1 MRKETLSLFTGFFVG
16 ALAGGAIALLFAPRS
31 GEETRAQIREKS
43 SELKEKAET
52 NCAKVLN
59 GLETATKEILRRT
72 EELSA
77 RLEKTHTWDEDE
89 LARWDEELA
98 AIEQASQEALEEARM
113 G

>member
-1 MRKETLSLFTGFFVG
+1 MRKKTFSLFAGFSVG
-16 ALAGGAIALLFAPRS
+16 TLVGGTIALLFVPQS
-31 GEETRAQIREKS
+31 GEETRATIRQKN
-43 SELKEKAET
+43 SELKERAARACT
-52 NCAKVLN
+52 QVLK
-59 GLETATKEILRRT
+59 GLETVTRKVLKKT

-77 RLEKTHTWDEDE
+77 RLQETHTWDEDE